1 MLVLDDFVWLLLV
14 SRRFKGRPGVR
25 AFLEFVI
32 KMRKTVFNVAY
43 DNAVMS
49 FIE

>member
-1 MLVLDDFVWLLLV
+1 MSILDDLVWLLLV
-14 SRRFKGRPGVR
+14 SRRFKGPPCVR
-25 AFLEFVI
+25 AFSEFVI